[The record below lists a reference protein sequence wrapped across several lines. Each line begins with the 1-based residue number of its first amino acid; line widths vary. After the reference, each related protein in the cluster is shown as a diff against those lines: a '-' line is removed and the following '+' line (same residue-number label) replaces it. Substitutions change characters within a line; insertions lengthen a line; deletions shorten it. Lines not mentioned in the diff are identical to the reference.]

1 MKNPSKKLQEAI
13 FIIRKFYSAVNVQRT
28 DNEDIV
34 YLFDYSLQKKTIGS
48 DKINKAVEKAA
59 KQQDFPKD
67 VHYSEGMLTLIN
79 AEIKE
84 VIEEPKKEHTEIFEA
99 EPETVV
105 EDEPKPKK
113 RRSKKQT
120 DLDA

>member
-13 FIIRKFYSAVNVQRT
+13 FIIKKFYTAVNVQRT

-48 DKINKAVEKAA
+48 DKINKAVEKAV

-67 VHYSEGMLTLIN
+67 VHYSEGMLTLISN

-84 VIEEPKKEHTEIFEA
+84 VVDEPKEVQPEIIEA
-99 EPETVV
+99 V
-105 EDEPKPKK
+105 EESEIVEEVTEPKPKK
-113 RRSKKQT
+113 RRTKK
-120 DLDA
+120 DA

>member
-13 FIIRKFYSAVNVQRT
+13 FIIKKFYTAVNVQRT

-48 DKINKAVEKAA
+48 DKINKAVEKAV

-67 VHYSEGMLTLIN
+67 VHYSEGMLTLISN

-84 VIEEPKKEHTEIFEA
+84 VVDVQPEIIEAVEEPEI
-99 EPETVV
+99 V
-105 EDEPKPKK
+105 EEVTEPKPKK
-113 RRSKKQT
+113 RRTKK
-120 DLDA
+120 DA